1 MQITYTATHI
11 AGDGVGRLS
20 IQPQMLQGVFYSSS
34 HSDRF
39 SGALHPFSRSFFTPV
54 QSVTAAEREMSR
66 AGYGRFSVFCRYLLK
81 IDWNDYKT
89 SNS

>member
-39 SGALHPFSRSFFTPV
+39 SGALHPFPRSFFTPV
-54 QSVTAAEREMSR
+54 RSSAVAERGMSR
-66 AGYGRFSVFCRYLLK
+66 AGYGRFSVFFRHLLK
-81 IDWNDYKT
+81 ID
-89 SNS
+89 